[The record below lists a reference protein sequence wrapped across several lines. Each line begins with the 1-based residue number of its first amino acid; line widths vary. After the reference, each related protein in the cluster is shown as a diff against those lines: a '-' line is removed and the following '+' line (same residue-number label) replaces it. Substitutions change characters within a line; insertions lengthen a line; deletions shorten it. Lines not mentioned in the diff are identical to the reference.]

1 MRTVLMILVLVTA
14 LLLVIFGVQNTQLV
28 NVSFL
33 AFNTGYISLSLVIM
47 GSALVGAMMVGLLGM
62 WNSVRQTFHERTV
75 SQRHA
80 EQVAALEARVAALA
94 EENAALRL
102 GVTSPAQERAVGGT
116 LDRVSPPGPGLA

>member
-1 MRTVLMILVLVTA
+1 MILVLATA

-33 AFNTGYISLSLVIM
+33 TFRTGYISLSLVIM
-47 GSALVGAMMVGLLGM
+47 GSALVGALMIGLLGM
-62 WNSVRQTFHERTV
+62 WGSVRQSFHERAA

-80 EQVAALEARVAALA
+80 EQVAELEARVAELA

-102 GVTSPAQERAVGGT
+102 GATPPPRERAVGGV
-116 LDRVSPPGPGLA
+116 LERIGPPEGTGPKFVD